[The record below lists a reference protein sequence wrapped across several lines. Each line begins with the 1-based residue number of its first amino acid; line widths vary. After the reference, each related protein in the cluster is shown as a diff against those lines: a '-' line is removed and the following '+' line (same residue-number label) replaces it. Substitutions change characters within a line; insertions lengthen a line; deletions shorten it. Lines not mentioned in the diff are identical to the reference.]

1 MKGSSPV
8 VELKLPVLPDMELSA
23 TKTAEIVAKHMELSE
38 EKSAEISMALI
49 EACINAFEHTESNKQ
64 IEIHFRIKGDEL
76 EIQVTDK
83 GKGFDESKV
92 EIPKIEEKIGSD
104 QRGWGL
110 QLIKELNDIRKQRGE
125 DPVLVGAGI
134 NKGFVVSGNIG
145 SRDMMDYTV
154 IGDPVNLAARL
165 EGANK
170 MYGSL
175 IMISEFT
182 YEKVKD
188 KVEVR
193 EMDLIAVK
201 GKEKPVRIYELQAST
216 ASFPGGLG

>member
-49 EACINAFEHTESNKQ
+49 EACINAFEHSESNKQ

-92 EIPKIEEKIGSD
+92 KIPKIEEKIGSD
-104 QRGWGL
+104 HKRGWGL
-110 QLIKELNDIRKQRGE
+110 QLIKELMDAL
-125 DPVLVGAGI
+125 P
-134 NKGFVVSGNIG
+134 G
-145 SRDMMDYTV
+145 S
-154 IGDPVNLAARL
+154 
-165 EGANK
+165 K
-170 MYGSL
+170 
-175 IMISEFT
+175 
-182 YEKVKD
+182 
-188 KVEVR
+188 
-193 EMDLIAVK
+193 
-201 GKEKPVRIYELQAST
+201 T
-216 ASFPGGLG
+216 AHFSIFLRRCSC

>member
-49 EACINAFEHTESNKQ
+49 EACINAFEHSESNKQ

-92 EIPKIEEKIGSD
+92 KIPKIEEKIGSD
-104 QRGWGL
+104 HKRGWGL
-110 QLIKELNDIRKQRGE
+110 QLIKELMDTVEFESSSEGTTVK
-125 DPVLVGAGI
+125 
-134 NKGFVVSGNIG
+134 IG
-145 SRDMMDYTV
+145 RAHV
-154 IGDPVNLAARL
+154 
-165 EGANK
+165 
-170 MYGSL
+170 
-175 IMISEFT
+175 
-182 YEKVKD
+182 
-188 KVEVR
+188 
-193 EMDLIAVK
+193 
-201 GKEKPVRIYELQAST
+201 
-216 ASFPGGLG
+216 